1 MKTLEEEVVTIKDKE
16 DKINKT
22 IIKEVIEKEEQEIM
36 KETRI
41 KKKELKTKNKIKEV
55 MIEEKEV
62 SIRKNSMTEEKRGI
76 TGITEIIEEEITKKE
91 INMTTIKMIN
101 QTTIEKGARA
111 SMKIQMK
118 KISHL

>member
-62 SIRKNSMTEEKRGI
+62 SIRKNSMTEETRGI